1 MLHTIQADFYR
12 LFRSKGFWITELF
25 LILNSLLSIVFGVI
39 GGVGVNTD
47 TPAVDKMGSGGGWTG
62 FETISNLSQNFSLI
76 VMFTIIL
83 ASILIGV
90 DISKKLYKNILSY
103 GISRTQYVLAKSL
116 VLASLVFFQILI
128 AYLLSFILASLLNG
142 VGSMPD
148 QFIQHFLITL
158 LGQFFCTCAWV
169 SFVTLVLYLSHS
181 IVAAI
186 FTYFLGATAV
196 SLLTMT
202 FPDIDLFFY
211 LNMQFNLSMAG
222 QNNMVLHALLVS
234 GAVILLTTAGSLL
247 RFQKQD
253 L

>member
-25 LILNSLLSIVFGVI
+25 LILNSLLSIVFGV
-39 GGVGVNTD
+39 VGTVGLHTD
-47 TPAVDKMGSGGGWTG
+47 TSSLNNLGKDGGWTG
-62 FETISNLSQNFSLI
+62 FETISHFSQNFSTV

-83 ASILIGV
+83 ATILIGV
-90 DISKKLYKNILSY
+90 DINQKLYKNILSY
-103 GISRTQYVLAKSL
+103 GISRMQYVLSKAL
-116 VLASLVFFQILI
+116 VLASLVAFQIITTYLI
-128 AYLLSFILASLLNG
+128 SFLLASLLNG

-181 IVAAI
+181 IVAMI
-186 FTYFLGATAV
+186 FTYFLTTVAV
-196 SLLTMT
+196 SLLAFN
-202 FPDIDLFFY
+202 FPDVDFFFY

-222 QNNMVLHALLVS
+222 QGDMVAHIMLVAGS
-234 GAVILLTTAGSLL
+234 VILLSMAGSLL
-247 RFQKQD
+247 SFQKQD